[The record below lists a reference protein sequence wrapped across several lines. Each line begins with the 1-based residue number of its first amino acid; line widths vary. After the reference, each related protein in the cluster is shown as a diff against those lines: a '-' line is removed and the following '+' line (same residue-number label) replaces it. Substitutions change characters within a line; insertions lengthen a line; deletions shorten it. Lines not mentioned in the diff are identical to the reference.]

1 MKLLYQFL
9 YDVAKGD
16 VEDKNYCKKC
26 KYESKWCK
34 HRKER
39 EVAKQTL
46 GAAIT
51 TYIKLCIIND
61 YVALNNTDGENHM
74 IT

>member
-1 MKLLYQFL
+1 MREQFA
-9 YDVAKGD
+9 YDQAKS
-16 VEDKNYCKKC
+16 EEENNYCKKC

-39 EVAKQTL
+39 EVAKQKL

-51 TYIKLCIIND
+51 TYERFQFDLSL
-61 YVALNNTDGENHM
+61 VLSSMDGENPM